1 MSGLLVVVRFRAV
14 YRLCFLASCSPLGKD
29 PLVFKLHCVGLQPF
43 GEREG
48 LSEQR
53 ALGGSAH
60 LVAPRVFLE

>member
-1 MSGLLVVVRFRAV
+1 MSGLLVVVHFGAV

-48 LSEQR
+48 AFGAE
-53 ALGGSAH
+53 GSW
-60 LVAPRVFLE
+60 RFGTSGRTSCFF